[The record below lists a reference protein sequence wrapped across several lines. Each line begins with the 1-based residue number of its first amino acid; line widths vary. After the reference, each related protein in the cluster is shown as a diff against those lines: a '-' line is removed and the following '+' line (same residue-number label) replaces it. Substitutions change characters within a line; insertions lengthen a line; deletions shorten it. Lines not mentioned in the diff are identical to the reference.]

1 MSRCV
6 KMVVVALAGVGLL
19 GSAALARD
27 GSGFRGGRGGHA
39 VGARF
44 HQPFGDHVRGHRGF
58 FRRGFVPLY
67 LDNGDWYGDR
77 GMGDVVIQQT
87 FITQTPRGGFS
98 GPTTSDL
105 PVVLGI
111 REVKP
116 DQPSV
121 IVLGE
126 TGRSVASEVTGSVA
140 ATPRVS
146 AGPRIIHL
154 GPNSAPASVAS
165 DESRTGARI
174 IELGAPVGR

>member
-1 MSRCV
+1 
-6 KMVVVALAGVGLL
+6 MVVVALAGVGLL

-27 GSGFRGGRGGHA
+27 GSGFRGGRGHHA

-44 HQPFGDHVRGHRGF
+44 HQPFDGRFRGHHRFFGRGF
-58 FRRGFVPLY
+58 TPLY

-77 GMGDVVIQQT
+77 GSGDVVIQQN

-98 GPTTSDL
+98 GPTTGDL

-116 DQPSV
+116 DQPSI

-126 TGRSVASEVTGSVA
+126 TGRSVASEATGSLA
-140 ATPRVS
+140 ATSRVS

-154 GPNSAPASVAS
+154 GPDSAPASVAS
-165 DESRTGARI
+165 DDSRTGARI